1 MDKNDFKITLN
12 TCLSEFGFYKFKTWY
27 CLDYPELFIC
37 LKAIKSYYSETFY
50 LDYGIFL
57 KNCQNDKKYKT
68 LSPHEAQI
76 RSRVGYCEYE
86 NIDENTYKN
95 ILKRQLEDEFG
106 NLKTGGEAALRKKIR
121 NNPSDFVLIMPIEE
135 RRKWNPRW

>member
-68 LSPHEAQI
+68 LSPQQAQI
-76 RSRVGYCEYE
+76 RSRAGFCEYK
-86 NIDENTYKN
+86 NMNQNTYKN
-95 ILKRQLEDEFG
+95 LLRQQLEGEFG
-106 NLKTGGEAALRKKIR
+106 NLKTGGEAALREKVR

-135 RRKWNPRW
+135 RRKWSPLW